1 MAMVMMFEGGVGSD
15 VDRIPRLFLPKESY
29 SAGVFV
35 LLRIGAGAA
44 EVSIEEGVE
53 IISDNVADL
62 TLGKSKTRVNGVRLI
77 FKVDPLINDNLL

>member
-1 MAMVMMFEGGVGSD
+1 MVMMFVGGVVSV
-15 VDRIPRLFLPKESY
+15 VDRFLILFLPYKTY
-29 SAGVFV
+29 RAGVFV